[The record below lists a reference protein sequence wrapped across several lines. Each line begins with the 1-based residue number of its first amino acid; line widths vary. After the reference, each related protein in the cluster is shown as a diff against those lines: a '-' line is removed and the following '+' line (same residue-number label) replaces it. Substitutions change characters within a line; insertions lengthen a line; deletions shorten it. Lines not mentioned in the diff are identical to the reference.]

1 MAKKPLEG
9 LTFCCTS
16 ISIRL
21 REEIAH
27 KVVSLG
33 GIHYGDLMS
42 DVNYLIVGDRKTEKY
57 TYCIRKRY
65 DIKFLNA
72 DAVPKIYDYWL
83 NGEEDENLLNIN
95 NYLLP
100 VFENLNVCIS
110 RMDTI
115 DDIYNTEHRRG
126 FEHSSID
133 ADILSDLIR
142 SHGGKVTDYLTA
154 SNSCII
160 TTEGSGKRYSK
171 AIEWNIPV
179 VHPLWVVDSIIRHGA
194 MSFSDYTLNSK
205 HNGCDVWS
213 EIFQYRK
220 KERNRSKKSKK
231 LELASKA
238 VKKDNKIW
246 HEIMNKNSSSG
257 PHISRVSEWD
267 EDVEEEEEED
277 EEEVEDQNGNFQE
290 KPKGASVIFNGLK
303 FFIVGFTPREKRL
316 LSKVIDSNGGQ
327 VLFEVDDSFTHLLVP
342 VKLGAK
348 YVAEIAK
355 ENIISNKSY
364 KGCEIVTEWFIERC
378 LFYGKVVYDLWCNPL
393 KGLRPCSRKFRI
405 CITGFTGIEML
416 HIEKLITYIGFE
428 FCPTFTQNR
437 DLLIVNINL
446 FRQQLEKNAP
456 QLYKGTFND
465 ILACPVYQE
474 SSYSVS
480 LVSAKNKITAAKR
493 WLIPVVS
500 IAYLWEAMHVSS
512 PDDISELV
520 LPDIDNS
527 LWCLY
532 VPKII
537 KANTLLEYTVN
548 RTSLLSHSAAESDN
562 VVAPKIHIPSP
573 RKLDRKRKYGRLRG
587 SPSSESLQTKFQKL
601 QEQDDGRLNDTSN
614 IEEDQLTQIRYQD
627 TSSVKNNEEL
637 LKKLSKLKE
646 RK

>member
-16 ISIRL
+16 IPIRL

-27 KVVSLG
+27 KLVSLG

-57 TYCIRKRY
+57 TYCIKKRY

-100 VFENLNVCIS
+100 VFDNLNICIS

-115 DDIYNTEHRRG
+115 NDVHKTEHRRG

-133 ADILSDLIR
+133 ANILSDLIR
-142 SHGGKVTDYLTA
+142 KHGGKVTDYLTA

-179 VHPLWVVDSIIRHGA
+179 VHPLWVVDSIVRHGA
-194 MSFSDYTLNSK
+194 MSFSDYTLDSNQ
-205 HNGCDVWS
+205 NGCDVWN

-220 KERNRSKKSKK
+220 KERNSLKKNKN
-231 LELASKA
+231 LELVSKA

-246 HEIMNKNSSSG
+246 HEIMNKNSSNG

-267 EDVEEEEEED
+267 EDVGEEVEED
-277 EEEVEDQNGNFQE
+277 EEEDEYQNSNFVD
-290 KPKGASVIFNGLK
+290 KPKADSVIFSGLK
-303 FFIVGFTPREKRL
+303 FYMVGFTPREKTL
-316 LSKVIDSNGGQ
+316 LSKVIDSNGGK
-327 VLFEVDDSFTHLLVP
+327 VSLKSDDAFTHILVP
-342 VKLGAK
+342 VKLGPK
-348 YVAEIAK
+348 YLEEVAK

-364 KGCEIVTEWFIERC
+364 EECEIVTEWFIERC
-378 LFYGKVVYDLWCNPL
+378 LFYNKVLDDLWCNPL
-393 KGLRPCSRKFRI
+393 KGLRPCSRKFKV

-416 HIEKLITYIGFE
+416 HIEKLITYLGFE
-428 FCPTFTQNR
+428 FCSTLTRNR
-437 DLLIVNINL
+437 DLLIININL

-474 SSYSVS
+474 GSSSVS
-480 LVSAKNKITAAKR
+480 LVSAKNKITAAKK

-512 PDDISELV
+512 PDDVSELV
-520 LPDIDNS
+520 VPDIDNS

-532 VPKII
+532 APKNI
-537 KANTLLEYTVN
+537 KPNTLLDYTVN
-548 RTSLLSHSAAESDN
+548 RTSLLSHSITESDN
-562 VVAPKIHIPSP
+562 VVAPKIQLPSP

-587 SPSSESLQTKFQKL
+587 SSASESLQTKFQKL
-601 QEQDDGRLNDTSN
+601 QEQDNGNLNDTSN

-627 TSSVKNNEEL
+627 ANSVKNNEEL
-637 LKKLSKLKE
+637 LKKLSKLKG
-646 RK
+646 RR